1 MKKKKKL
8 KGMTL
13 VEIIISMAVFAMLG
27 VILLRVG
34 CLIDSTTKASSRLNK
49 RVNEQSPYAAAQV
62 THYIEYDEDGNAVV
76 NELDS
81 KPVEINVSVS
91 DEHGN
96 LRSVTIDGSKYDA
109 EVTIN
114 ANRYSTKKTVVN
126 NASIYD
132 PNGPN
137 SEHDLKFVQLDN
149 TIHLNNVVLDD
160 TKTSYD
166 IPDSEKAYSFPEME
180 WVSSADGIATVNKKG
195 VITRVSVGQ
204 CEIYGT
210 TSTGVTYQVSVEVK

>member
-13 VEIIISMAVFAMLG
+13 VEIIISMAVFALLG
-27 VILLRVG
+27 VILLRIG
-34 CLIDSTTKASSRLNK
+34 CVIDSTTKAASRLNK

-62 THYIEYDEDGNAVV
+62 THYVEYDEYGNAVV

-81 KPVEINVSVS
+81 TPVEINVSVS

-96 LRSVTIDGSKYDA
+96 LKSVTIDGSRYDA

-114 ANRYSTKKTVVN
+114 ANRYSTKNAVAG

-132 PNGPN
+132 ASGAN

-149 TIHLNNVVLDD
+149 TIILSKAELDD
-160 TKTSYD
+160 ANSSYD
-166 IPDSEKAYSFPEME
+166 IPEHEKSYSFPEME
-180 WVSSADGIATVNKKG
+180 WVSSADGIATVDRNG
-195 VITRVSVGQ
+195 VINRVSAGECTV
-204 CEIYGT
+204 YGT
-210 TSTGVTYQVSVEVK
+210 TNTGITYQVSVEVN